1 MKYLS
6 DKSVAA
12 RYDISRASVWRW
24 LKEGKLPRPEKL
36 TNGTTRWKLSQLEAA
51 EAEREASTK

>member
-1 MKYLS
+1 MQYLS

-12 RYDISRASVWRW
+12 RYDVSRPTVWRW

-36 TNGTTRWKLSQLEAA
+36 TNGTTRWKLSDLEAA
-51 EAEREASTK
+51 EAKREAAGK